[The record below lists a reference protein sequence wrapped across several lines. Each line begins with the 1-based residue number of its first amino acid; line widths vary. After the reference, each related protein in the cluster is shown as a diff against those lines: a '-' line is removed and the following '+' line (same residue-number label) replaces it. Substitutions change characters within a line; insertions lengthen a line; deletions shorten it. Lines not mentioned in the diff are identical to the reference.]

1 MSSVSLSKTLGAILI
16 GTYVNSCLY
25 VLALFPFAQVISRR
39 RPHADSAWL
48 LVAIAAFFTLDT
60 LATVAGDALVFL
72 SMIAFASNGNY
83 LPLQS
88 LLLPILFILSAVS
101 ALMTRLFLGLRYWKI
116 TEKALPTI
124 VLGLTLLATVA
135 GTVLLAITL
144 FQTRSFFADIDNAAA
159 LQQGAQKLK
168 IPTIFFLATSVA
180 CDIATAAA
188 SLALARRE
196 NRAFG
201 SFTRICT
208 TVVKSNVFGALFSI
222 GALIAFVLDMETST
236 LWLVLGLSIGR
247 IHTHATL
254 RLLNSRRLDPRRHL
268 PHKVEITSFPFMP
281 DSTGSLPG
289 SATFKSSSHSRV
301 PTGLFTLNTSL
312 ADDTESVYSTE
323 SMSYMS
329 TTGHHDFKRD
339 PESVLQV
346 PSASRTPSPGARGGH
361 DSISPPV
368 LIEDP
373 TPANL
378 NAGIELLREKKEM
391 EKGLRAAVARR

>member
-48 LVAIAAFFTLDT
+48 LVAVAAFFTLDT

-168 IPTIFFLATSVA
+168 IPATFFLATSLA

-188 SLALARRE
+188 SPRARATRE
-196 NRAFG
+196 P
-201 SFTRICT
+201 FTRICT
-208 TVVKSNVFGALFSI
+208 TVVKSNVFGVLFSI

-254 RLLNSRRLDPRRHL
+254 RLLNSRRLDPRRQL
-268 PHKVEITSFPFMP
+268 PHKVEITNFPFMP

>member
-39 RPHADSAWL
+39 RTHADSAWL

-88 LLLPILFILSAVS
+88 LLLPFILSAVS

-124 VLGLTLLATVA
+124 VMGLTLLATVA
-135 GTVLLAITL
+135 GTVLLTITL

-168 IPTIFFLATSVA
+168 IPTTFFLATSVA

-201 SFTRICT
+201 SLTRICT

-254 RLLNSRRLDPRRHL
+254 RQLNSRRLDPRRHL
-268 PHKVEITSFPFMP
+268 PHKVEITNFPFMP
-281 DSTGSLPG
+281 DSTGSLPE
-289 SATFKSSSHSRV
+289 SSTFKSSSRSRV

-329 TTGHHDFKRD
+329 TTGHFKRD
-339 PESVLQV
+339 PESILHI
-346 PSASRTPSPGARGGH
+346 PSASQSPSPGARGGH